1 MFQKYFSVCRKP
13 ESPGPAH
20 QLIQSALSQ
29 HGADIIHNYDVGD
42 WQIYSEG
49 Q

>member
-13 ESPGPAH
+13 ESPRPAH

-29 HGADIIHNYDVGD
+29 RGADIIHNYDVGNR
-42 WQIYSEG
+42 QIDSEG